1 MILWI
6 ILRRE
11 YWEEAFDRL
20 ELYLKTLQAEDCN
33 DR

>member
-1 MILWI
+1 MILWL

-20 ELYLKTLQAEDCN
+20 ELYLKALQAED
-33 DR
+33 RK

>member
-1 MILWI
+1 MWLWL

-20 ELYLKTLQAEDCN
+20 EIYLKTLQAENRYDQ
-33 DR
+33 